1 MSIAKSSIL
10 AALVLVTLST
20 GCVIH
25 ERAYVAA
32 PPCPGAVLVA
42 GHYGPYGRW
51 HPAHWVCPAP
61 RAVVV
66 VR

>member
-1 MSIAKSSIL
+1 MLAKSVVLSVL
-10 AALVLVTLST
+10 TFVALSLS

-42 GHYGPYGRW
+42 GHYGPYGHW
-51 HPAHWVCPAP
+51 HRAHWVCPAP